1 MGLDSKLVVV
11 LVYVYMIVGS
21 LSTGKGLQGSCS
33 EAVKRSAGQQDSGP
47 FTSRPSLRRRDP
59 LKILSAWLPR
69 EYNAALKAYTKA
81 GFTEYVQ
88 PGSLWYQT
96 NSDASL
102 MYKHF

>member
-1 MGLDSKLVVV
+1 MCRKGVAGLL
-11 LVYVYMIVGS
+11 LRG
-21 LSTGKGLQGSCS
+21 C
-33 EAVKRSAGQQDSGP
+33 EAVGGAAGFWSFYIQA
-47 FTSRPSLRRRDP
+47 SLRRRDP